1 MCPDTIKFNQKQA
14 DPAMT
19 YERPNIRDM
28 AGYTW
33 GEQPAQKQVIKLNT
47 NENPYPATASVAN
60 ALQSLRVDELRRYP
74 QPFADG
80 FRDVAAAAHG
90 VTRDNIMATNGGD
103 ELLRLAITTF
113 VDAGQT
119 LGMAEPS
126 YSLYPV
132 LAAVQG
138 CQVARVS
145 LNDDWSLPQ
154 DFAAQLNAVDAR
166 LAFVVNPHAPT
177 GQLLPVSRLR
187 EIATEFNGVLVID
200 EAYVDFIEPSQ
211 GYDAVPLIR
220 EFDNVMLLRTMSKGY
235 SLAGLRFAYGIGA
248 SSLLAPML
256 YKTRDS
262 YNTDALSQ
270 HLATA
275 ALAARDEAAVNW
287 QQVRDER
294 SRLSA
299 ALAAMGFSVVPSESN
314 FLLVTVPDSAA
325 AAGLDSQE
333 KLARTLYQGL
343 KQDGI
348 LVRYF
353 DQPRLR
359 DKLRI
364 TVGTGQENT
373 QLLQSLQASLKQ
385 ALQAIQGA

>member
-1 MCPDTIKFNQKQA
+1 
-14 DPAMT
+14 MT
-19 YERPNIRDM
+19 YERANIRDM

-47 NENPYPATASVAN
+47 NENPYPATAAVAN
-60 ALQSLRVDELRRYP
+60 ALTQLRVDELRRYP

-80 FRDVAAAAHG
+80 FRDVAAATHD
-90 VTRDNIMATNGGD
+90 VSRDNIMATNGGD

-113 VDAGQT
+113 VEAGQT

-138 CQVARVS
+138 CKVSRVS
-145 LNDDWSLPQ
+145 LNDDWSLPE
-154 DFAAQLNAVDAR
+154 DFAAQLNAVGAR

-177 GQLLPVSRLR
+177 GQLLAVSRLR
-187 EIATEFNGVLVID
+187 EIAAEFKGVLVID
-200 EAYVDFIEPSQ
+200 EAYVDFIDP
-211 GYDAVPLIR
+211 GRHYNAVPLIHD
-220 EFDNVMLLRTMSKGY
+220 FDNVMLLRTMSKGY
-235 SLAGLRFAYGIGA
+235 SLAGLRFAYGIA
-248 SSLLAPML
+248 SASLLAPML

-262 YNTDALSQ
+262 YNTDAVSQ

-287 QQVRDER
+287 QKVRDER
-294 SRLSA
+294 SRLGA
-299 ALAAMGFSVVPSESN
+299 ALTRMDFAVVPSESN
-314 FLLVTVPDSAA
+314 FLLVTVPGPSAPTQDA
-325 AAGLDSQE
+325 RE
-333 KLARTLYQGL
+333 MLARQLYQGL
-343 KQDGI
+343 KDDGI
-348 LVRYF
+348 LIRYF

-364 TVGTGQENT
+364 TIGTAQENT
-373 QLLQSLQASLKQ
+373 QLLQSLESRL
-385 ALQAIQGA
+385 

>member
-1 MCPDTIKFNQKQA
+1 
-14 DPAMT
+14 MT
-19 YERPNIRDM
+19 YERANIRDM

-33 GEQPAQKQVIKLNT
+33 GEQPAQQQVIKLNT
-47 NENPYPATASVAN
+47 NENPYPATASVAE
-60 ALQSLRVDELRRYP
+60 ALKQLRVDELRRYP
-74 QPFADG
+74 QPFANG

-90 VTRDNIMATNGGD
+90 VARDNIMATNGGD

-138 CQVARVS
+138 CQVSRVN
-145 LNDDWSLPQ
+145 LDADWSLPQ
-154 DFAAQLNAVDAR
+154 DFAAQLNAAGAR

-187 EIATEFNGVLVID
+187 DIAAEFKGVLVID
-200 EAYVDFIEPSQ
+200 EAYVDFIDPAC
-211 GYDAVPLIR
+211 GYNAIPLIQ

-235 SLAGLRFAYGIGA
+235 SLAGLRFAYGIA
-248 SSLLAPML
+248 SASLLAPML

-287 QQVRDER
+287 QKVRDER
-294 SRLSA
+294 ARLGSK
-299 ALAAMGFSVVPSESN
+299 LSGMGFHVVPSESN
-314 FLLVTVPDSAA
+314 FLLATVPGDTATA
-325 AAGLDSQE
+325 PALQDW
-333 KLARTLYQGL
+333 LALTLYQGL
-343 KQDGI
+343 KEDGI

-364 TVGTGQENT
+364 TVGTEQEND
-373 QLLQSLQASLKQ
+373 LLLKCLQSRLVQAQ
-385 ALQAIQGA
+385 

>member
-1 MCPDTIKFNQKQA
+1 
-14 DPAMT
+14 MT

-47 NENPYPATASVAN
+47 NENPYPATASVAS
-60 ALQSLRVDELRRYP
+60 ALQSLGVDELRRYP

-80 FRDVAAAAHG
+80 FRDVAAAVHS
-90 VTRDNIMATNGGD
+90 VSRDNIMATNGGD

-138 CQVARVS
+138 CKVARVS
-145 LNDDWSLPQ
+145 LNDDWSLPA

-187 EIATEFNGVLVID
+187 DIAAEFKGVLVID
-200 EAYVDFIEPSQ
+200 EAYVDFIEPALN
-211 GYDAVPLIR
+211 YNAVPLIH
-220 EFDNVMLLRTMSKGY
+220 EFDNVILLRTMSKGY

-248 SSLLAPML
+248 ASLLAPML

-275 ALAARDEAAVNW
+275 ALKARDEAAVNW
-287 QQVRDER
+287 QKVREER
-294 SRLSA
+294 GRLSA
-299 ALAAMGFSVVPSESN
+299 ALVDMGFLVIPSESN
-314 FLLVTVPDSAA
+314 FVLVTVPGDPG
-325 AAGLDSQE
+325 AAGLESRE
-333 KLARTLYQGL
+333 KLAQSLYQGL

-353 DQPRLR
+353 DQLRLR

-364 TVGTGQENT
+364 TVGTAQENT
-373 QLLQSLQASLKQ
+373 QLLQSLQLNLERAQQPILGET
-385 ALQAIQGA
+385 GA

>member
-1 MCPDTIKFNQKQA
+1 
-14 DPAMT
+14 MT
-19 YERPNIRDM
+19 YERANIRDM

-33 GEQPAQKQVIKLNT
+33 GEQPAQQQVIKLNT
-47 NENPYPATASVAN
+47 NENPYPATASVAD
-60 ALQSLRVDELRRYP
+60 ALKRLRVDELRRYP
-74 QPFADG
+74 QPFANG

-90 VTRDNIMATNGGD
+90 VSRDNIMATNGGD

-138 CQVARVS
+138 CRVS
-145 LNDDWSLPQ
+145 RVNLNDDWSLPQ

-187 EIATEFNGVLVID
+187 DIAAEFKGVLVID
-200 EAYVDFIEPSQ
+200 EAYVDFIDPVRD
-211 GYDAVPLIR
+211 YNAIPLIR
-220 EFDNVMLLRTMSKGY
+220 EFDNVMFLRTMSKGY
-235 SLAGLRFAYGIGA
+235 SLAGLRFAYGIA
-248 SSLLAPML
+248 SASLLAPML

-287 QQVRDER
+287 QKVRAER
-294 SRLSA
+294 ARLST
-299 ALAAMGFSVVPSESN
+299 ALSDMGFAVVPSESN
-314 FLLVTVPDSAA
+314 FVLATVPGSASA
-325 AAGLDSQE
+325 SQAGQDR
-333 KLARTLYQGL
+333 LALALYQGL
-343 KQDGI
+343 KEDGI
-348 LVRYF
+348 LIRYF

-364 TVGTGQENT
+364 TMGTAQENT
-373 QLLQSLQASLKQ
+373 ALLQSLQSRLEQVRQHAGDVTKT
-385 ALQAIQGA
+385 

>member
-1 MCPDTIKFNQKQA
+1 
-14 DPAMT
+14 MT
-19 YERPNIRDM
+19 YERANIRDM

-33 GEQPAQKQVIKLNT
+33 GEQPAHKQVIKLNT
-47 NENPYPATASVAN
+47 NENPYPATAAVAD
-60 ALQSLRVDELRRYP
+60 ALQQLRVDELRRYP

-80 FRDVAAAAHG
+80 FRDVAAAAHN
-90 VTRDNIMATNGGD
+90 VSRDNIMATNGGD

-138 CQVARVS
+138 CKVSRVG
-145 LNDDWSLPQ
+145 LNDDWSLPV
-154 DFAAQLNAVDAR
+154 DYAAQLNAADAK
-166 LAFVVNPHAPT
+166 LAFIVNPHAPT

-187 EIATEFNGVLVID
+187 DIAAEFNGVLVID
-200 EAYVDFIEPSQ
+200 EAYVDFVDPAQ
-211 GYDAVPLIR
+211 NYNAVPLIHD
-220 EFDNVMLLRTMSKGY
+220 FDNVMLLRTMSKGY
-235 SLAGLRFAYGIGA
+235 SLAGLRFAYGIA
-248 SSLLAPML
+248 SASLLAPML

-287 QQVRDER
+287 QKVRDER
-294 SRLSA
+294 TRLGA
-299 ALAAMGFSVVPSESN
+299 ALTRMGFAVVPSESN
-314 FLLVTVPDSAA
+314 FLLVTVPVGSAVA
-325 AAGLDSQE
+325 QEAGE
-333 KLARTLYQGL
+333 KLARQLYQGL
-343 KQDGI
+343 KDDGI

-364 TVGTGQENT
+364 TIGTAHENS
-373 QLLQSLQASLKQ
+373 QLLQSLASRL
-385 ALQAIQGA
+385 

>member
-1 MCPDTIKFNQKQA
+1 
-14 DPAMT
+14 MT
-19 YERPNIRDM
+19 YERANIRDM

-33 GEQPAQKQVIKLNT
+33 GEQPSQQQVIKLNT
-47 NENPYPATASVAN
+47 NENPYPATASVAE
-60 ALQSLRVDELRRYP
+60 ALKKLRVDELRRYP
-74 QPFADG
+74 QPFADS
-80 FRDVAAAAHG
+80 FRDVAAATHG
-90 VTRDNIMATNGGD
+90 VSRDNIMATNGGD

-113 VDAGQT
+113 VDVGQT

-132 LAAVQG
+132 LAAVQD
-138 CQVARVS
+138 CRVS
-145 LNDDWSLPQ
+145 RVNLNEDWSLPD
-154 DFAAQLNAVDAR
+154 DFASRLNAVNAR

-187 EIATEFNGVLVID
+187 DIAAEFNGVLVID
-200 EAYVDFIEPSQ
+200 EAYVDFVDP
-211 GYDAVPLIR
+211 GCRYDAIPLIR

-235 SLAGLRFAYGIGA
+235 SLAGLRFAYGIA
-248 SSLLAPML
+248 SASLLAPML

-287 QQVRDER
+287 QKVRDER
-294 SRLSA
+294 TRLTA
-299 ALAAMGFSVVPSESN
+299 ALSAMGFGVVPSQSN
-314 FLLVTVPDSAA
+314 FVLATVPGDPMASQAA
-325 AAGLDSQE
+325 LDR
-333 KLARTLYQGL
+333 LALTLYQGL
-343 KQDGI
+343 KEDGI
-348 LVRYF
+348 LIRYF

-364 TVGTGQENT
+364 TVGTAQENT
-373 QLLQSLQASLKQ
+373 VLLQRLQSRLEQ
-385 ALQAIQGA
+385 AQQHSGDVTRA

>member
-1 MCPDTIKFNQKQA
+1 
-14 DPAMT
+14 MT
-19 YERPNIRDM
+19 YERANIRDM

-33 GEQPAQKQVIKLNT
+33 GEQPAQQQVIKLNT
-47 NENPYPATASVAN
+47 NENPYPATVSVAQ
-60 ALQSLRVDELRRYP
+60 ALKNLRVDELRRYP
-74 QPFADG
+74 QPFANG

-90 VTRDNIMATNGGD
+90 VSRDNIMATNGGD

-138 CQVARVS
+138 CQVCRVN
-145 LNDDWSLPQ
+145 LDDDWSLPQ
-154 DFAAQLNAVDAR
+154 DYAAQLNAADAR

-187 EIATEFNGVLVID
+187 QIADEFKGVLVID
-200 EAYVDFIEPSQ
+200 EAYVDFIDPARN
-211 GYDAVPLIR
+211 YNAIPLIH
-220 EFDNVMLLRTMSKGY
+220 EFDNVMFLRTMSKGY
-235 SLAGLRFAYGIGA
+235 SLAGLRFAYGIGS

-275 ALAARDEAAVNW
+275 ALASRDEAAVNW
-287 QQVRDER
+287 QKVRDER
-294 SRLSA
+294 ARLTD
-299 ALAAMGFSVVPSESN
+299 ALTRMGFAVIPSESN
-314 FLLVTVPDSAA
+314 FVLATVPGGSRSSD
-325 AAGLDSQE
+325 GQRE
-333 KLARTLYQGL
+333 TLARQLYQGL
-343 KQDGI
+343 KDDGI

-353 DQPRLR
+353 DQSRLR

-364 TVGTGQENT
+364 TVGTALENS
-373 QLLQSLQASLKQ
+373 QLLQSLQSRLPMEDVIRA
-385 ALQAIQGA
+385 

>member
-1 MCPDTIKFNQKQA
+1 
-14 DPAMT
+14 MT

-47 NENPYPATASVAN
+47 NENPYPATASVAETLKN
-60 ALQSLRVDELRRYP
+60 LRVDELRRYP

-138 CQVARVS
+138 CYVSRVN
-145 LNDDWSLPQ
+145 LNEDWSLPQ
-154 DFAAQLNAVDAR
+154 DFAAQLNAAGAR

-177 GQLLPVSRLR
+177 GQLLTVSCLR
-187 EIATEFNGVLVID
+187 EIARQFDGVLVID
-200 EAYVDFIEPSQ
+200 EAYVDFIDPARN
-211 GYDAVPLIR
+211 YNAVPLIH

-235 SLAGLRFAYGIGA
+235 SLAGLRFAYGIGSA
-248 SSLLAPML
+248 SLLAPML

-275 ALAARDEAAVNW
+275 ALAARDEAALNW
-287 QQVRDER
+287 QKVRDQR
-294 SRLSA
+294 VRLSS
-299 ALAAMGFSVVPSESN
+299 ALSDLGFAVVPSESN
-314 FLLVTVPDSAA
+314 FVLATVPAVPPASPES
-325 AAGLDSQE
+325 GN
-333 KLARTLYQGL
+333 KLAQRLYQGL
-343 KQDGI
+343 KDDGI

-364 TVGTGQENT
+364 TVGTAQENT
-373 QLLQSLQASLKQ
+373 QLLQRLQARLKQ
-385 ALQAIQGA
+385 AQQQIEGTAQT